1 MQAESGKDVKGLMA
15 ADGGYFSR
23 SGQPAVRRAP
33 GVAVERCSFGA
44 VGMALVAETVPT
56 LLPEP
61 LLSERLLP
69 GARLAE
75 STVAG
80 PLLTWGLAEGSPG
93 LARLRGLLILRGVLR
108 QLKVLSG
115 QGCQRQFAV
124 RHYQGRGDACC
135 DQSLPKFRQDVGQRR
150 PCSLAGKEFDPDT
163 GWSDL
168 CLHGDAAETFRAHP
182 QRHGVVAC
190 AAGGKR
196 KEGPLQLV
204 RQALRW
210 RRGRSL
216 ADTGWLHRG
225 DVGVRADLSHR
236 DRRSCDRRGHPA
248 RREGCGNCCW
258 QWGRGW
264 CALGL
269 FCW

>member
-1 MQAESGKDVKGLMA
+1 MQAESDKDVKGLMA

-23 SGQPAVRRAP
+23 SGQPAVRRAA

-44 VGMALVAETVPT
+44 VAMVLLVETVPA

-75 STVAG
+75 SAVAG
-80 PLLTWGLAEGSPG
+80 PLLAWRLAESRPG
-93 LARLRGLLILRGVLR
+93 LAQLRGRLILRGILR
-108 QLKVLSG
+108 QVKTLSG
-115 QGCQRQFAV
+115 QGCQRHFAV
-124 RHYQGRGDACC
+124 RHYQGRGDACS
-135 DQSLPKFRQDVGQRR
+135 DQSLSKFRQDVRQRR

-163 GWSDL
+163 ARSDL
-168 CLHGDAAETFRAHP
+168 RLHGDAAEAFRAHP
-182 QRHGVVAC
+182 QRHGVVAS

-236 DRRSCDRRGHPA
+236 GRRSCDRRGHPA
-248 RREGCGNCCW
+248 RREGCGSCCW

-264 CALGL
+264 CTL
-269 FCW
+269 